1 MQLASKMTAMTILVA
16 GLSYIIP
23 VAGEW
28 SDDPA
33 VRTPVAT
40 AEYRQYFPKLVQV
53 NDGFVVTW
61 QDTRRYNTHIDVY
74 AQKFDINGDM
84 LWPENGRVIAA
95 GPENSLVYHRQLN
108 AGLVPGGDGSALVA
122 WNDDNGSGY
131 LQAFVSRAAADATLN
146 WGSPGEPIQSG
157 DTAVP
162 MLANPVRGTNR
173 VHEDWGTVADS
184 EKGAFIPMT
193 SGLGRVSSDGRV
205 RTKWFYDPSDT
216 ISVSRALVPVVSSTG
231 KDGVVVVWNQGNSYF
246 SEGIRA
252 RKLVDPESL
261 WPAGTDTLSN
271 SWGQKVVYQPDHS
284 ISVCRLR
291 AVPDGSGG
299 VIAVWIDGRVV
310 TDTAHFRVYAQRI
323 DSGGNLMWGQQ
334 GIEVS
339 ADVMTYSCYWWAKLV
354 AVADGEGG
362 VVIAWNDGIT
372 GKENVRAQRVSAS
385 GSKQW
390 SAGGVVLATN
400 DNAYYHFTTHS
411 LVRATGGN
419 FIVLYDNG
427 TDELLITQKLE
438 AAQGTP
444 LWGGGQVVYE
454 GCFSP
459 YNSGDAAMVS
469 DGQAGAV
476 VAWEACDNNIYA
488 HRVVEADALSRMN
501 AGMNDAWYNPQTSGQ
516 GFFITVFPDLNVVS
530 LAWFTYD
537 TELPPPDAVAF
548 LGDPGHRWLT
558 ALGPIDGNQS
568 LMNIELT
575 SGGIFDTTTPITR
588 TDPPG
593 SDGTLKLT
601 FHTCNSGT
609 IEYDIPSIN
618 RTGSVPIQRVAN
630 DNIVL
635 CEALDMD

>member
-1 MQLASKMTAMTILVA
+1 MQLTNRLTVIAALLTC
-16 GLSYIIP
+16 LSYMLP
-23 VAGEW
+23 VSAEW
-28 SDDPA
+28 SDDPL

-40 AEYRQYFPKLVQV
+40 AEYRQYFPKLAQV
-53 NDGFVVTW
+53 NDGFIVTW
-61 QDTRRYNTHIDVY
+61 QDTRRYNTHVDVY
-74 AQKFDINGDM
+74 AQKFDINGEM

-95 GPENSLVYHRQLN
+95 GPENSLVYHLQRN
-108 AGLVPGGDGSALVA
+108 AGLVHDGNGGALIA
-122 WNDDNGSGY
+122 WNDDSGSGY
-131 LQAFVSRAAADATLN
+131 LQAFASRLTSGATLN
-146 WGSPGEPIQSG
+146 WGVSGEPIQSG

-162 MLANPVRGTNR
+162 MLANPVRGANR
-173 VHEDWGTVADS
+173 VPEDWGIAADS
-184 EKGAFIPMT
+184 EKGVFIPMT
-193 SGLGRVSSDGRV
+193 SGLGRVGSDGRM
-205 RTKWFYDPSDT
+205 RTKWFYDSSDT

-261 WPAGTDTLSN
+261 WPAGLDTLTN

-323 DSGGNLMWGQQ
+323 NSSGQLVWGQQ

-372 GKENVRAQRVSAS
+372 GKENVRAQRVNAS
-385 GSKQW
+385 GDKLW
-390 SAGGVVLATN
+390 SAEGVVLATV
-400 DNAYYHFTTHS
+400 DNAYYHFTTHG
-411 LVRATGGN
+411 LVRANDGN
-419 FIVLYDNG
+419 FIVLYDSG
-427 TDELLITQKLE
+427 TDELLTTQKLE
-438 AAQGTP
+438 SAQGMP
-444 LWGGGQVVYE
+444 LWGAGQAVYE
-454 GCFSP
+454 SCFSP
-459 YNSGDAAMVS
+459 YNAGDAAIVS
-469 DGQAGAV
+469 DGQSGAI

-488 HRVVEADALSRMN
+488 HRVVEPSVLSRMN
-501 AGMNDAWYNPQTSGQ
+501 AGMNDAWYNPKTDGQ
-516 GFFITVFPDLNVVS
+516 GFFITVFPDLNAVS

-537 TELPPPDAVAF
+537 TELPPPGAVAN

-558 ALGPIDGNQS
+558 AVGPISGNQS

-575 SGGIFDTTTPITR
+575 SGGIFDTSTAITR

-593 SDGTLKLT
+593 SDGTLRLT

-618 RTGSVPIQRVAN
+618 RSGSVPIRRVAN

-635 CEALDMD
+635 CEALDTD

>member
-1 MQLASKMTAMTILVA
+1 MQFINKLAAITALLA
-16 GLSYIIP
+16 GLSCILP
-23 VAGEW
+23 VSAEW
-28 SDDPA
+28 SDNPTE
-33 VRTPVAT
+33 RMPVST

-61 QDTRRYNTHIDVY
+61 QDTRRYNTHVDVY
-74 AQKFDINGDM
+74 AQKLDINGDM
-84 LWPENGRVIAA
+84 LWPEDGRVIAA
-95 GPENSLVYHRQLN
+95 GPENSLVYHLQRN
-108 AGLVPGGDGSALVA
+108 AGLLDDGDGGALIA
-122 WNDDNGSGY
+122 WNDDSGSGY
-131 LQAFVSRAAADATLN
+131 LQAFASRLTAGAVLN
-146 WGSPGEPIQSG
+146 WGTPGEPVQSG

-162 MLANPVRGTNR
+162 MLANPLRGANP
-173 VHEDWGTVADS
+173 VPEDWGIVADS

-205 RTKWFYDPSDT
+205 RTKWFYDPADT

-261 WPAGTDTLSN
+261 WPTGQDTLTD

-323 DSGGNLMWGQQ
+323 DSSGQLMWGQEGLQ
-334 GIEVS
+334 VS

-362 VVIAWNDGIT
+362 VVIAWNDGID
-372 GKENVRAQRVSAS
+372 GKENVRAQRINAS
-385 GSKQW
+385 GSPLW
-390 SAGGVVLATN
+390 PAGGAILATK
-400 DNAYYHFTTHS
+400 DNAYYHFTTHG
-411 LVRATGGN
+411 LVRAEDRN
-419 FIVLYDNG
+419 FIVLYDSG
-427 TDELLITQKLE
+427 TDELLNTQKLE
-438 AAQGTP
+438 SAQGTA
-444 LWGGGQVVYE
+444 LWGGGKVVFD

-459 YNSGDAAMVS
+459 YNAGDAAIVS
-469 DGQAGAV
+469 DGQSGAI

-488 HRVVEADALSRMN
+488 HRVVEPSAVSSMN
-501 AGMNDAWYNPQTSGQ
+501 AGMNDAWYNPETDGQ
-516 GFFITVFPDLNVVS
+516 GFFINVFPDLNVVA

-537 TELPPPDAVAF
+537 TELPPDDAIAF

-558 ALGPIDGNQS
+558 AAGQISANRA
-568 LMNIELT
+568 LMDIELT
-575 SGGIFDTTTPITR
+575 SGGIFDTPTEITR

-593 SDGTLKLT
+593 SDGTLTLT
-601 FHTCNSGT
+601 FHTCNSAT

-618 RTGSVPIQRVAN
+618 RSGSVPIKRVAN

-635 CEALDMD
+635 CGALDMD

>member
-1 MQLASKMTAMTILVA
+1 MQPTSKLTVIAALLASLSCIL
-16 GLSYIIP
+16 P
-23 VAGEW
+23 VSAEW
-28 SDDPA
+28 SADPA
-33 VRTPVAT
+33 IRTPVAS
-40 AEYRQYFPKLVQV
+40 AEHRQYFPKLVQV
-53 NDGFVVTW
+53 KDGFIVTW
-61 QDTRRYNTHIDVY
+61 QDTRRYNTHVDVY
-74 AQKFDINGDM
+74 AQKFDINGEM

-95 GPENSLVYHRQLN
+95 GPENSLVYHLQRN
-108 AGLVPGGDGSALVA
+108 AGLIHDGNGGALIA
-122 WNDDNGSGY
+122 WNDDSGSGY
-131 LQAFVSRAAADATLN
+131 LQAFASRLTSAAMLN
-146 WGSPGEPIQSG
+146 WGASGEAIQSG

-162 MLANPVRGTNR
+162 MLANPVRGANR
-173 VHEDWGTVADS
+173 VPEDWGIAADS
-184 EKGAFIPMT
+184 EKGVFIPMT

-216 ISVSRALVPVVSSTG
+216 ISVSRTLVPVVSSTG

-261 WPAGTDTLSN
+261 WPAGLDTLSN

-299 VIAVWIDGRVV
+299 VIAVWVDGRVV

-323 DSGGNLMWGQQ
+323 DSSGQLMWGQQ
-334 GIEVS
+334 GVQVS
-339 ADVMTYSCYWWAKLV
+339 DDVTTYSCYWWSKLV

-362 VVIAWNDGIT
+362 VVIAWNDGIA
-372 GKENVRAQRVSAS
+372 GKENVWAQRVNAS
-385 GSKQW
+385 GGKLW
-390 SAGGVVLATN
+390 SAEGVVLATN
-400 DNAYYHFTTHS
+400 DNAYYHFTTHG
-411 LVRATGGN
+411 LVRATDGN
-419 FIVLYDNG
+419 FIVLYDSG
-427 TDELLITQKLE
+427 TDELLTTQKLGS
-438 AAQGTP
+438 AQGAP
-444 LWGGGQVVYE
+444 LWGAGQVVYE

-459 YNSGDAAMVS
+459 YNAGDAAMVS
-469 DGQAGAV
+469 DGQAGAI

-488 HRVVEADALSRMN
+488 HRVVETSALSRMN
-501 AGMNDAWYNPQTSGQ
+501 AGMNDAWYNPQTDGQ
-516 GFFITVFPDLNVVS
+516 GFFITVFPDLNAVS

-537 TELPPPDAVAF
+537 TELPPPGAVAN

-558 ALGPIDGNQS
+558 AMGPISGNQS

-575 SGGIFDTTTPITR
+575 SGGIFDTATTITR

-618 RTGSVPIQRVAN
+618 RSGSVPIQRVAN
-630 DNIVL
+630 DNIVM